1 MDDLAKI
8 MGQKLGERP
17 VLLNPLPKEK
27 NRHRTFSKG
36 DGLIGQKPTTPVTGQ
51 RFLPL
56 GHITRISQKKER

>member
-27 NRHRTFSKG
+27 IRRRTFSEG
-36 DGLIGQKPTTPVTGQ
+36 GGLIGQKPTTPVTGQ

-56 GHITRISQKKER
+56 GHITGLAKKKER